1 MCRCSA
7 RSDARAIATPALIQQ
22 MLDSGD
28 GISDLVFSPGRPP
41 QVERFGELT
50 TVPIAELP
58 VLKAEDTAAISQDLI
73 RNNELVLRTLKETG
87 SADLSYALPDRCR
100 FRVNVFRQRG
110 TFAIVMRMI
119 AQKIPSIQELG
130 LPPAIADC
138 ATLKNGIVLVTGP
151 TGSGKSST
159 LAAIIDLI
167 NTSRADHILTIEDP
181 IEFLHNHKKGTVH
194 QRELHTDTPTFAL
207 ALRAALRQA
216 PKVILVGEMRDR
228 ETIEIALTAAET
240 GHLVFSTLHTIDASK
255 TVERIVGTFEV
266 SDQQAVRGRL
276 AASFRYF
283 ISQRLIPKKGGG
295 RMAIIEM
302 LKATMRTREY
312 IEMGEK
318 EGKSLLDAMRDGALD
333 GMQYF
338 DGELER
344 LVREGAI
351 AASTAYLYATNPGN
365 LQGRPRRC
373 SGRGLP
379 DYCAE
384 RPAGYSRPERVH
396 HVDPRRARRRHQRC
410 DHRRGDQH
418 HRGAGERQRAGH
430 FDVAEEPGREP
441 QQHQARDHAGDNAE
455 RGNHRALPE
464 NARQQVRRCRSD
476 REPHAEFAH
485 PRADGERQHARDPDH
500 RDGQRHQR
508 EAAEHQRVQPVRRE
522 HFGAHILQRRRRVR
536 PAAPAT
542 CRG

>member
-1 MCRCSA
+1 M
-7 RSDARAIATPALIQQ
+7 
-22 MLDSGD
+22 
-28 GISDLVFSPGRPP
+28 
-41 QVERFGELT
+41 
-50 TVPIAELP
+50 
-58 VLKAEDTAAISQDLI
+58 
-73 RNNELVLRTLKETG
+73 
-87 SADLSYALPDRCR
+87 
-100 FRVNVFRQRG
+100 FRQRG

-119 AQKIPSIQELG
+119 APKIPSIQDLG

-167 NTSRADHILTIEDP
+167 NTNRADHILTIEDP
-181 IEFLHNHKKGTVH
+181 IEFLHQHKKGTVH

-295 RMAIIEM
+295 RLAIIEM

-338 DGELER
+338 DGELEK
-344 LVREGAI
+344 LVRAGTI
-351 AASTAYLYATNPGN
+351 SQSTAHALCD
-365 LQGRPRRC
+365 QRRQ
-373 SGRGLP
+373 
-379 DYCAE
+379 
-384 RPAGYSRPERVH
+384 PEG
-396 HVDPRRARRRHQRC
+396 RARRRAGRGLADYALVGPKGSGLELVEQRS
-410 DHRRGDQH
+410 
-418 HRGAGERQRAGH
+418 AY
-430 FDVAEEPGREP
+430 
-441 QQHQARDHAGDNAE
+441 
-455 RGNHRALPE
+455 
-464 NARQQVRRCRSD
+464 SD
-476 REPHAEFAH
+476 RSASITST
-485 PRADGERQHARDPDH
+485 RDARVAGISDAIT
-500 RDGQRHQR
+500 
-508 EAAEHQRVQPVRRE
+508 AA
-522 HFGAHILQRRRRVR
+522 AISTA
-536 PAAPAT
+536 AAPASGT
-542 CRG
+542 TPGTSMLPKNPPANLSSARPAITPVTMPAPAITAPSPRMRVSRFDGVDPIASRTPNSRIRALTENASTPATPTTAMVSATSAKPPNTIVFRRFGASTSARTSSSVAARSTGCSAEMSRMIFVIGVTSV